1 MSKQRIFIY
10 NPSEKPKN
18 QLIAEFVIRKDVFE
32 KLYKEVK
39 KASKETPSQHYLI
52 AGQRGMGKTTLL
64 LRIQY
69 AIEDDLTL
77 SKYLIP
83 IRFSEEQY
91 NIGRLERLWEETA
104 LMLEHKIPDYADLND
119 EMLKHEDKD
128 DYERIC
134 FETLANKLKERK
146 QRVLLMI
153 DNIGDLFDRFPE
165 IQNHRLREVLMT
177 CPSIQIIGSSSR
189 VLEHPFHYDKPFFE
203 FFHEVKLNP
212 ITKQNSIDLLRALG
226 EANGQIDL
234 INEIIKNTPER
245 IEVLRRITG
254 GVPRTTVLLY
264 EIFVD
269 HNNGNAFEDLQLLL
283 DGVNSLYKHRMDELK
298 PQQQQIIDALAR
310 AWEPISAA
318 DVLEQSKLYRDGL
331 QSNQISAQLKQLT
344 DNQVVEMVEGV
355 GRKKT
360 YRIRER
366 FFNIWYLMRHGR
378 KQSREEVLWLIKFL
392 TAWCSGK
399 ELNDMV
405 AKQIE
410 RMRSGIYSENA
421 AYYKTLALSDI
432 DGVEE
437 YQKVTLISETAKFL
451 KGKNRNERVND
462 LEKLIDSKESTPLV
476 ESAKNYLG
484 NGEYNQAELLLLKAM
499 EKGDNSSLFYL
510 GLLYDLK
517 LDYNKSEEY
526 YLKAIEHVSV
536 SSMNNLALLYINVK
550 KNYEKAE
557 EYYLKAIEHG
567 HVYSMYNLAMLYDNV
582 KKDNEKAE
590 RYYLK
595 AIEQGH
601 LDSMNNLAL
610 LYKNV
615 KNDYGKAEEYHLK
628 AIKHGCVRSIFNLA
642 LLYQE
647 IRDHKKAE
655 EYYLKAIEHGDV
667 RSMFNLA
674 LLYQEIEDHKKVEE
688 YYLKAIEHGDVRSMF
703 NLALLYQEVYKDYNR
718 AEKYYLKA
726 VEHDNV
732 SSMFNLAL
740 LYYDIKKDYDKSEE
754 YYLKAIK
761 QGHTKSMHNLA
772 ILYIDIKRDYNKA
785 EEYFIRALDHNPD
798 NNDYILKL
806 VILLFIKED
815 ISKALMWSEK
825 LFGLISFYEVTEK
838 VVILLDRLIEEK
850 QFHFL
855 LNHFQKE
862 NSLLMK
868 HAKPYYYALAYFL
881 KDELPGEYE
890 KAGGE
895 IKETVDEI
903 IQKHQGAEKK
913 Q

>member
-39 KASKETPSQHYLI
+39 KASKETPPQHYLI

-69 AIEDDLTL
+69 AIEDDLAL

-104 LMLEHKIPDYADLND
+104 LMLEHKIPDYVGLYD

-189 VLEHPFHYDKPFFE
+189 VLEHTFHYDKPFFE

-245 IEVLRRITG
+245 IEVLRRVTG

-399 ELNDMV
+399 ELNDMIT
-405 AKQIE
+405 KQIE
-410 RMRSGIYSENA
+410 CMRSGTYSENA

-437 YQKVTLISETAKFL
+437 YKKITLISETAKFL
-451 KGKNRNERVND
+451 KSKNRVDRVNN
-462 LEKLIDSKESTPLV
+462 LEKLIESKGTDSIV
-476 ESAKNYLG
+476 NSALELLKIS
-484 NGEYNQAELLLLKAM
+484 EYEQAESLLLKASSQ
-499 EKGDNSSLFYL
+499 GDIGSMFNL
-510 GLLYDLK
+510 GLLYEMMNK
-517 LDYNKSEEY
+517 DY
-526 YLKAIEHVSV
+526 
-536 SSMNNLALLYINVK
+536 
-550 KNYEKAE
+550 
-557 EYYLKAIEHG
+557 
-567 HVYSMYNLAMLYDNV
+567 
-582 KKDNEKAE
+582 
-590 RYYLK
+590 
-595 AIEQGH
+595 
-601 LDSMNNLAL
+601 
-610 LYKNV
+610 
-615 KNDYGKAEEYHLK
+615 
-628 AIKHGCVRSIFNLA
+628 
-642 LLYQE
+642 
-647 IRDHKKAE
+647 KKAE
-655 EYYLKAIEHGDV
+655 EYYLKAIEHGDIN
-667 RSMFNLA
+667 SMYNLARLNQEVKKDYENTEKYYLMAAEHGHDFSLNNLA
-674 LLYQEIEDHKKVEE
+674 LFYYEIKHDFKKAEVFFLKAIENNNVNSIYNLALFYKNNNDYE
-688 YYLKAIEHGDVRSMF
+688 KAEKYYLKAIEHGDSESM
-703 NLALLYQEVYKDYNR
+703 YNIG
-718 AEKYYLKA
+718 L
-726 VEHDNV
+726 
-732 SSMFNLAL
+732 F
-740 LYYDIKKDYDKSEE
+740 YDEIKKDYIKAEE
-754 YYLKAIK
+754 YYLKSFDH
-761 QGHTKSMHNLA
+761 GELKSINNLA
-772 ILYIDIKRDYNKA
+772 RLYLSVKKDYEKA
-785 EEYFIRALDHNPD
+785 EEYLLKGIYSNPD
-798 NNDYILKL
+798 DYVVLYNL
-806 VILLFIKED
+806 VIINLVKHD
-815 ISKALMWSEK
+815 TSKIVFWSEK
-825 LFGLISFYEVTEK
+825 LLEIEEFYKYSERVLNLLG
-838 VVILLDRLIEEK
+838 ILLIEK
-850 QFHFL
+850 QYHFL
-855 LNHFQKE
+855 LKHFQKE

-868 HAKPYYYALAYFL
+868 SAKPYYYALAYFL
-881 KDELPGEYE
+881 RDELPGEYE

-903 IQKHQGAEKK
+903 IQKHKVAEK
-913 Q
+913 

>member
-1 MSKQRIFIY
+1 MVAMSKQRIFIY

-39 KASKETPSQHYLI
+39 KASKETPPQHYLI

-104 LMLEHKIPDYADLND
+104 LMLEHKIPDYAGLYD

-134 FETLANKLKERK
+134 FETLANKLKEGK

-189 VLEHPFHYDKPFFE
+189 VLEHTFHYDKPFFE

-392 TAWCSGK
+392 AAWCSGK

-410 RMRSGIYSENA
+410 CMRSGTYSENA

-451 KGKNRNERVND
+451 KSKNRNERVND

-484 NGEYNQAELLLLKAM
+484 NGEYDQAEPLLLKAKD
-499 EKGDNSSLFYL
+499 KGDSSSLFYL
-510 GLLYDLK
+510 GLLYHLI
-517 LDYNKSEEY
+517 LDFNKSEEY
-526 YLKAIEHVSV
+526 YLKAIE
-536 SSMNNLALLYINVK
+536 N
-550 KNYEKAE
+550 
-557 EYYLKAIEHG
+557 G
-567 HVYSMYNLAMLYDNV
+567 HID
-582 KKDNEKAE
+582 
-590 RYYLK
+590 
-595 AIEQGH
+595 
-601 LDSMNNLAL
+601 
-610 LYKNV
+610 
-615 KNDYGKAEEYHLK
+615 
-628 AIKHGCVRSIFNLA
+628 
-642 LLYQE
+642 
-647 IRDHKKAE
+647 
-655 EYYLKAIEHGDV
+655 
-667 RSMFNLA
+667 SMFNLA
-674 LLYQEIEDHKKVEE
+674 VLYE
-688 YYLKAIEHGDVRSMF
+688 
-703 NLALLYQEVYKDYNR
+703 
-718 AEKYYLKA
+718 
-726 VEHDNV
+726 
-732 SSMFNLAL
+732 
-740 LYYDIKKDYDKSEE
+740 DIKKDYDKSEE
-754 YYLKAIK
+754 YYLKAAD
-761 QGHTKSMHNLA
+761 QGDVRSMNNLGLLYKSVKKDYDKAEKYYLKAIEFGDVISMFNLA
-772 ILYIDIKRDYNKA
+772 LIYQEDKKDYNKA
-785 EEYFIRALDHNPD
+785 EEYYLKAMEKGDIRSM
-798 NNDYILKL
+798 NNLAILYLRVKKDYDKAEECLIKAVGLESEDLISLFNL
-806 VILLFIKED
+806 VMVYEIKND
-815 ISKALMWSEK
+815 TLKALHWCEK
-825 LFGLISFYEVTEK
+825 LFNLSEFYEDTERLM
-838 VVILLDRLIEEK
+838 ILLDHFIEEK

-868 HAKPYYYALAYFL
+868 SAKPYYYALAYFL
-881 KDELPGEYE
+881 KEELPGEYE

-903 IQKHQGAEKK
+903 IQKHKGEGKK